1 MTLTADELIDV
12 LIACSGGEI
21 DGLAAD
27 RESAGL
33 AEIVLLLRHAQPMF
47 AATVLSAWQASGSE
61 LSPMLLLELDM
72 ARTRVGYYR
81 SVDATLTSKVPDLIP
96 VSGLE
101 LADLYPSGLT
111 RNMIDLDY
119 VAEAESD
126 LWQASDLLIR
136 DGWELDTATFCYFDG
151 SPQIMVSLTRQHE
164 DPYQLPYGVEI
175 ATYYAAG
182 NHGAISPL
190 MHLRAQWR
198 LPAVKNILMLLYER
212 YEQPYRARD
221 LLDAALLFGSLG
233 GDQLAVLHDAVVTL
247 GLGVEYRELVE
258 LTGRAGLGP
267 LPAWPGTLV
276 ATTALRARRLAHG
289 AGYFL
294 RPLAGTGRQLQRRMM
309 TGELGH
315 TEEIAWD
322 AVQRRL
328 AVPQAIS
335 GGLLAFGLPLD
346 CPAPQ
351 VTSAVLYRR
360 GKLAWA
366 DTPIG
371 RFLLTLGDFVSQ
383 EDVDELTALDAAAS
397 PSSRLR
403 AADTAL
409 VRTAQEHPGRR
420 PADVPAGQ
428 PANVPA
434 GRPADV
440 PAGRPANVPADRRV

>member
-1 MTLTADELIDV
+1 MALTADDLVDV

-47 AATVLSAWQASGSE
+47 AATVLSAWQAEDSE
-61 LSPMLLLELDM
+61 LSPALLLELDM
-72 ARTRVGYYR
+72 ARTRVDYYR
-81 SVDATLTSKVPDLIP
+81 SVDASLTSKLPDLISI
-96 VSGLE
+96 SGLE
-101 LADLYPSGLT
+101 IADLYPSGLT

-119 VAEAESD
+119 VAAVESD
-126 LWQASDLLIR
+126 LWQACDQLIR
-136 DGWELDTATFCYFDG
+136 HGWELETATFCYFGG

-182 NHGAISPL
+182 NYGAIRPL

-198 LPAVKNILMLLYER
+198 APAVKNILMLLYER

-221 LLDAALLFGSLG
+221 LVDGALLFGSLR
-233 GDQLAVLHDAVVTL
+233 GDELAVLHDAVHTL
-247 GLGVEYRELVE
+247 SLGVQYCELVE

-267 LPAWPGTLV
+267 LPAWPGTRW
-276 ATTALRARRLAHG
+276 ATSTLRARRLAQG

-309 TGELGH
+309 TGDLGH
-315 TEEIAWD
+315 AEEIAWD

-335 GGLLAFGLPLD
+335 GGMLAFGLPLD

-351 VTSAVLYRR
+351 VTSAVLSRR
-360 GKLAWA
+360 GRLAWA

-371 RFLLTLGDFVSQ
+371 RFLLTIGDFVSQ
-383 EDVDELTALDAAAS
+383 EDVDELAVPDAASS
-397 PSSRLR
+397 PDARLSEYCR
-403 AADTAL
+403 GSAG
-409 VRTAQEHPGRR
+409 GR
-420 PADVPAGQ
+420 PM
-428 PANVPA
+428 NVP
-434 GRPADV
+434 V
-440 PAGRPANVPADRRV
+440 NRRA